1 MYSSNESCS
10 SDGKR
15 WHILLSGIVRFIPD
29 NSTSLLENKCDSYLL
44 FHFETNLGI
53 GTRSFLYV
61 LGLAYCFI
69 GLSAITA
76 CFFRSME
83 NVVKQTREIVYVD
96 PGTGA
101 KRVRRERIWNYTL
114 ADISLLALGTSFPQI
129 SLSTIDA
136 FQNLGQ
142 RYAGGLG
149 PATLVGSA
157 AFDLYPI
164 HAICVVV
171 PRAGTVKKISDL
183 GVWLVELTW
192 SFWAYVW
199 LYIIIEVW
207 TPNVVTIWEAGLTIT
222 QFGLLMLHAYGQDK
236 GWRCVA
242 IPLPRQERPAAWVP
256 VDTTYGYSQDGN
268 HENYS
273 DSALSDCMPSDS
285 AVDIFSIHN
294 DSISEEVPGRE
305 NVEPSFLPW
314 DPDDIIETERK
325 DMFLVW
331 RQQFHNA
338 LTLEDRKTRK
348 NSKAQLRV
356 MRIVWQLIIL
366 PWRFLFAFVPPSD
379 IAHGWVAFSFSLIFI
394 TGISYVVTKLT
405 DLISCVTGV
414 NPYIIAFTALASG
427 TSWPDLVASKI
438 AAERQE
444 TADSAIANIT
454 CSNSANLFVGIGL
467 PWFINT
473 VYNSIAFGEPLE
485 VKAGELSF
493 SLIVFF
499 ITFVLCMAAIVLR
512 RYFFGG
518 ELGGPRNWAWIT
530 CFYLMFLWVVFVVLS
545 SLKVLNII

>member
-1 MYSSNESCS
+1 M
-10 SDGKR
+10 
-15 WHILLSGIVRFIPD
+15 SGIVRFIPD

-44 FHFETNLGI
+44 FHFETNVGI

-256 VDTTYGYSQDGN
+256 LDTTYGYSQDGN

-294 DSISEEVPGRE
+294 DSVSEEVPGRE

-348 NSKAQLRV
+348 NSEAPLRV